1 MQKAILEPTRTGR
14 GFRIRIGHR
23 VYYASYTDVMLLTYG
38 ERKSV
43 VFKAWEAVEK
53 AFEARKSMKKV
64 IGKSE
69 G

>member
-23 VYYASYTDVMLLTYG
+23 VYYASYTDVMLLTYS

-43 VFKAWEAVEK
+43 VFKAWQAVEK

-64 IGKSE
+64 IGTSE